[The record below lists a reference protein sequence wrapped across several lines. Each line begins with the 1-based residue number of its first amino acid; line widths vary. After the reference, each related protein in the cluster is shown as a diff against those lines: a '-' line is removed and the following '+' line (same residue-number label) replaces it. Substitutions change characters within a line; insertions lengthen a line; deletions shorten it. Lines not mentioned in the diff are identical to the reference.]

1 VIAAILLAAGAARR
15 FGSPKLLQELNGKA
29 VVRWSVEALE
39 GAPIDEIIVV
49 VSPDSR
55 GIRAALEGIDVRFVV
70 NPHPELGVT
79 GSIACG
85 VSALGA
91 TTEAVLVAL
100 GDEPLVG
107 RAALARVFDI
117 YRASGAKIVA
127 PTFEGVRGH
136 PVLFDQSVFPEL
148 RMFSGDSGARNVV
161 NREPARVAL
170 VEMGVPTPMD
180 IDTPDDLA
188 RVRSQSASKR
198 SLIDEWM
205 PSFDVRATYS
215 TEIKAPVET
224 VYRAVLETDLAR
236 PFISRT
242 LTAIR
247 SFGRRTHVSLR
258 FRDLPKR
265 GSFFALAD
273 DPPYEVVCGVV
284 GRFWAI
290 KSSGMEADTASFR
303 APPPPGTAK
312 AVLTFR
318 VEPTATGSRLTT
330 ETRVL
335 CADAA
340 SRLRFRLY
348 WTLIGPFSGL
358 MRKEALRLIRREA
371 QYMSPSTSPRP

>member
-1 VIAAILLAAGAARR
+1 VIAALLLAAGAARR
-15 FGSPKLLQELNGKA
+15 FGAPKLLQTLNGKA
-29 VVRWSVEALE
+29 VVRWSVEALQ

-49 VSPDSR
+49 VPPDSR

-85 VSALGA
+85 VSALSA
-91 TTEAVLVAL
+91 TTEAVLVTL
-100 GDEPLVG
+100 GDEPLAG
-107 RAALARVFDI
+107 RTALARVLDV

-161 NREPARVAL
+161 SRDPSRVAL

-188 RVRSQSASKR
+188 RMRSLSASKR

-205 PSFDVRATYS
+205 PTFDAQAAYS
-215 TEIKAPVET
+215 TEIEAPVED
-224 VYRAVLETDLAR
+224 VYRAVLDTDLAQS
-236 PFISRT
+236 FISRT
-242 LTAIR
+242 LMLIR
-247 SFGRRTHVSLR
+247 SLGRRSAGRGSFR

-265 GSFFALAD
+265 GAFFALAD
-273 DPPYEVVCGVV
+273 DPPREVACGVI
-284 GRFWAI
+284 GRFWALTG
-290 KSSGMEADTASFR
+290 SSRMEADTESFR
-303 APPPPGTAK
+303 APSPPGTAK
-312 AVLTFR
+312 AVMTFR
-318 VEPTATGSRLTT
+318 VEPTPTGSRLTT

-335 CADAA
+335 CADAD
-340 SRLRFRLY
+340 SRRRFRRY
-348 WTLIGPFSGL
+348 WTVIGPFSGI
-358 MRKEALRLIRREA
+358 MRKEALRLIRKQT
-371 QYMSPSTSPRP
+371 QYMSPSTS